1 MTKYCLDTNV
11 FIEPWKR
18 YYSPQFTK
26 GYWKLLKQY
35 GKKDI
40 IFATME
46 VKNEITKIDDDLLQ
60 WVKTS
65 DLFRDPDESVQ
76 TNLRKIM
83 SKYPRL
89 VDNARG
95 RSMADPWV
103 IAHAQSEDA
112 TVVTTVVTT
121 EQKAPKKIKIPD
133 VCEKEN
139 IPCIDIHDFV
149 KKLRIEFT
157 AKVKT

>member
-1 MTKYCLDTNV
+1 MNKYCLDTNV

-26 GYWKLLKQY
+26 GYWELLKQF

-46 VKNEITKIDDDLLQ
+46 VKNEIKKIDDDLLQ
-60 WVKTS
+60 WVKAS
-65 DLFRDPDESVQ
+65 YLFRDPDKSVQ
-76 TNLRKIM
+76 TKLRKIM
-83 SKYPRL
+83 EKYPKL
-89 VDNARG
+89 VDNFRG
-95 RSMADPWV
+95 RSIADPWV

-112 TVVTTVVTT
+112 TVVTT

-139 IPCIDIHDFV
+139 IPCIDIHDFI
-149 KKLRIEFT
+149 KQLKIEFT
-157 AKVKT
+157 AKIRK

>member
-1 MTKYCLDTNV
+1 MKKYCLDTNV

-26 GYWKLLKQY
+26 GYWNLLKQY
-35 GKKDI
+35 GKKGI

-46 VKNEITKIDDDLLQ
+46 VKNEIKKIDDDLLQ

-65 DLFRDPDESVQ
+65 ELFREPDESVQ
-76 TNLRKIM
+76 TFLRKIM
-83 SKYPRL
+83 EKYSRL
-89 VDNARG
+89 VDNVKG

-103 IAHAQSEDA
+103 IAHAQSEGA
-112 TVVTTVVTT
+112 TVVTT

-149 KKLRIEFT
+149 KELKIEFT
-157 AKVKT
+157 AKIKK

>member
-26 GYWKLLKQY
+26 GYWDLLKQC
-35 GKKDI
+35 GTKGI

-46 VKNEITKIDDDLLQ
+46 VKNEIKKIDDDLLQ

-65 DLFRDPDESVQ
+65 EMFRKPDESVQ
-76 TNLRKIM
+76 TFLRKIM
-83 SKYPRL
+83 GKYPKL
-89 VDNARG
+89 VDNVKG
-95 RSMADPWV
+95 RSIADPWV
-103 IAHAQSEDA
+103 IAHAQSESA
-112 TVVTTVVTT
+112 TVVTT

-133 VCEKEN
+133 VCETEN

-149 KKLRIEFT
+149 KKIKIEFT
-157 AKVKT
+157 AKIKR